1 VHPALSIVFFTTA
14 SGAGFALLFLIGVGA
29 PLGLLPQSPWF
40 GFACLAVAIGL
51 AAAGL
56 VSSVFHLGR
65 PERALR
71 ALSQWRS
78 SWLSREGVMSVVTLV
93 AAVVFGIGWVFF
105 GITGGVFGL
114 FGIVAAVLALA
125 TIQCTGMIYASLKP
139 IHQWHNRWTVP
150 NYFAIGLAS
159 GFLLLDLIFRFWSL
173 RPVAVPILTL
183 LAVAVSWWS
192 KEAYWRFIDTTSAPS
207 TVESATALGRRGRVR
222 MLEPPHTEANYLLQE
237 MGFRVARK
245 HARRLRMI
253 GRIAG
258 FALPLLL
265 TLVALVS
272 AGGVGVVAA
281 AIAVVS
287 AGIGLIAERWLF
299 FAEAKHTV
307 TLYYG
312 AAAV

>member
-14 SGAGFALLFLIGVGA
+14 SGAGFALLFLIGLGA

-40 GFACLAVAIGL
+40 GFAGLAVAVGL

-78 SWLSREGVMSVVTLV
+78 SWLSREGVMSVLTLL
-93 AAVVFGIGWVFF
+93 AAAVFGIGWVFF
-105 GITGGVFGL
+105 GSTGGVIGL
-114 FGIVAAVLALA
+114 FGIVAAALALA

-150 NYFAIGLAS
+150 NYFALGLAS
-159 GFLLLDLIFRFWSL
+159 GFLLLGLIVRFWSL
-173 RPVAVPILTL
+173 RPVAIPILTL

-192 KEAYWRFIDTTSAPS
+192 KEAYWRFIDTSSAPS
-207 TVESATALGRRGRVR
+207 TVESATGLGRRGRVR
-222 MLEPPHTEANYLLQE
+222 LLEPPHTEANYLLQE
-237 MGFRVARK
+237 MGFRVARR
-245 HARRLRMI
+245 HARRLRI
-253 GRIAG
+253 IARIAG
-258 FALPLLL
+258 FGMPLLL
-265 TLVALVS
+265 TLVAVLS
-272 AGGVGVVAA
+272 SGGVGVVAA
-281 AIAVVS
+281 AIAVAS